1 MSVILSG
8 LVAHIDHPV
17 KSVARI
23 GRPLCLAVGFMLEW
37 RRMPCP
43 ARHSAMPTYE
53 RQPPT
58 ITARGMG
65 ILQRRPR
72 VTALVGFVALAIVF
86 YGGLISGRRS
96 FLEGDFNQ
104 HFLPFSLFLRN
115 ELVAGRLPLWN
126 PYTFAGHPFLA
137 DIQAAVF
144 YPLSNLLLLA
154 TSPWSNPAARLYWLQ
169 VDAILHTALAGFF
182 TYLLAQALTRR
193 HVPALLAGCVFAFS
207 GYLTGYPPLQLAV
220 LRTAIWLPLLLW
232 LLLAAVTRPDRW
244 RTWIGASV
252 VYAIALFA
260 GHPQTFLHLSYATA
274 GWLAVLLLA
283 YRRRLGSQ
291 WHALLVRI
299 GIFYLIALGLGA
311 AQWLPS
317 LEFTRLSV
325 RASANYDFLS
335 GGFMLSD
342 TWQMLLPRLQTVFAP
357 LFVGQVALGLAV
369 LAVVWALVVRPGDDD
384 ELRLGRLAVLY
395 FSLLAGLG
403 LLVSYGR
410 YGFLFPLIY
419 RWLPGWSLFQ
429 GQERLAYLVTFGLSL
444 LAGFGAAP
452 METARG
458 YSHSRLRRIAVLAY
472 AMLAGLAIVLF
483 LLVDSGLVRVDATSR
498 QVWTTALIALLT
510 LAGYVIIQWP
520 ERWERWRPALLLM
533 LAVGELFWF
542 NAGVNVD
549 RQSPA
554 DKTALPPAAIALQTT
569 ALSASTANQGL
580 PGRAQN
586 GFQVFDDYGMM
597 TGVEDVWGSS
607 PLHLARLTDLFGDF
621 PLARMRRL
629 LGVNHVLDPGPD
641 LYQPSE
647 IIAEVPGPAG
657 TLYLHRLRDPNP
669 RAWVA
674 TRVQLMDDAAARPWL
689 ADSRLDVEATA
700 LLPRWPDK
708 GSIRD
713 WQHDALLAFP
723 GQNQVTL
730 ARNADNQLHIDVQ
743 SERGGLL
750 VVSENWMP
758 GWQATQVDSDGRSLR
773 RLPVLRADL
782 TLLGIPVQSGASHID
797 LIYHPTSVRWGL
809 LISGLTLLLLAAGL
823 VWRHRRGQQ
832 VSTGTLALQGETAA
846 RCLALGAV
854 LIALALRLWRLDF
867 QELRGDEALGFFFSL
882 APWSEIVRTTLV
894 LREPHPV
901 ASYLIQHVWLLVA
914 GHGEFAFRFI
924 SAWFGALTVAL
935 IYRLGR
941 QLRLGW
947 LTSILAAM
955 LLALSP
961 YAIWH
966 SQDARMYSISLALT
980 LASTVLALHALREP
994 RWRNWLAYVVITW
1007 LALHNHYFSIFIL
1020 VAQNLFV
1027 LVTAVFDRSSR
1038 RLVGRWLLAQ
1048 MAVCL
1053 LYLPWLIAARDTLTT
1068 YHGNGDSPGFGAM
1081 WARSLSVF
1089 AVGETAPVEQRLLI
1103 ALLASVLLVFGAIR
1117 LLRAG
1122 GRLRQTLFL
1131 LALYLA
1137 VPLLATWL
1145 SALSRPIFNERYL
1158 VAAVPAFYL
1167 LVAAAVTGPPFTRP
1181 RQSLENKT
1189 RLEPWLRAVSVA
1201 LLALLMAAAGLSLVR
1216 YETDPAYSKTQGWRQ
1231 LAATLTRFSASMPAG
1246 KVRLAQSFPD
1256 PTLWYYYQG
1265 DVEHLVLPSAAHD
1278 DAGARAA
1285 VAGLVDE
1292 GVERV
1297 VLAVQ
1302 PADNWDERGIA
1313 QAALASQYELLTE
1326 VQVGNWPVQVY
1337 GRSLS
1342 EPKSLGVTFANGLA
1356 LTAAGSQAQT
1366 LSPGDTALVQLHW
1379 KGSPAGLNGS
1389 EKISLQLLDG
1399 GGRLVAQADEPLGTG
1414 QIGITTSYPLPIP
1427 LLLQPGDYRLI
1438 LAVYDPGRE
1447 GAPRLLTTTG
1457 DDHVDLGVLHSP

>member
-1 MSVILSG
+1 
-8 LVAHIDHPV
+8 
-17 KSVARI
+17 
-23 GRPLCLAVGFMLEW
+23 MLEW

-43 ARHSAMPTYE
+43 ARHFAMPTHE
-53 RQPPT
+53 RLPAT

-65 ILQRRPR
+65 ILQRRPHL
-72 VTALVGFVALAIVF
+72 TAMLGFGVLAIVF
-86 YGGLISGRRS
+86 YGGLVLGRRS
-96 FLEGDFNQ
+96 FVEGDFNQ

-115 ELVAGRLPLWN
+115 ELLAGRLPLWN

-154 TSPWSNPAARLYWLQ
+154 TSPWSSPAARLYWLQ

-193 HVPALLAGCVFAFS
+193 HVPALLAGCVFAFL

-232 LLLAAVTRPDRW
+232 LLLAAVTRPQRW
-244 RTWIGASV
+244 LTWIGASM
-252 VYAIALFA
+252 VYATALFA
-260 GHPQTFLHLSYATA
+260 GHPQTFLHLRYATA

-283 YRRRLGSQ
+283 YRRRLASQ
-291 WHALLVRI
+291 WRPLLVRI
-299 GIFYLIALGLGA
+299 GMFYLVALGLGA
-311 AQWLPS
+311 VQWLPS

-325 RASANYDFLS
+325 RASAGYDFLS
-335 GGFMLSD
+335 GGFLRSD
-342 TWQMLLPRLQTVFAP
+342 TLQMLLPRLQTVFSP

-369 LAVVWALVVRPGDDD
+369 LAVFWAISVRPGSDAGSED
-384 ELRLGRLAVLY
+384 ELRLGILAVLY
-395 FSLLAGLG
+395 FSLLAGLA

-419 RWLPGWSLFQ
+419 RWLPGWNLFQ
-429 GQERLAYLVTFGLSL
+429 GQERLAYLVAFGLSL
-444 LAGFGAAP
+444 LAGFGAAR
-452 METARG
+452 METARV
-458 YSHSRLRRIAVLAY
+458 YSHGRLRRMAALAY
-472 AMLAGLAIVLF
+472 AMFAGLAIVLF
-483 LLVDSGLVRVDATSR
+483 LMVGSGLVRVEVTSR
-498 QVWTTALIALLT
+498 QVWATALVGLLT
-510 LAGYVIIQWP
+510 LAGYVVIQWP
-520 ERWERWRPALLLM
+520 ARWARWRPALLLM

-542 NAGVNVD
+542 NAGVNAD
-549 RQSPA
+549 RQTPA
-554 DKTALPPAAIALQTT
+554 VKTALPPAAIALQTAT
-569 ALSASTANQGL
+569 SSASTANQGL
-580 PGRAQN
+580 PGRVQS

-621 PLARMRRL
+621 PLVRMRRL
-629 LGVNHVLDPGPD
+629 LGVQYVLDPGRD
-641 LYQPSE
+641 LYQRGE
-647 IIAEVPGPAG
+647 IIAEVPGSTG
-657 TLYLHRLRDPNP
+657 TLYLHRLQDPNP
-669 RAWVA
+669 RAWLV
-674 TRVQLMDDAAARPWL
+674 TRIQLMGDAAARPWL
-689 ADSRLDVEATA
+689 ANSRPDVEATA

-708 GSIRD
+708 GSTRD

-723 GQNQVTL
+723 GQNQITL
-730 ARNADNQLHIDVQ
+730 ARNADNQLRIDVQ

-758 GWQATQVDSDGRSLR
+758 GWQATQVNPDGRPLR

-782 TLLGIPVQSGASHID
+782 TLPGIPVQAGASHID
-797 LIYHPTSVRWGL
+797 LIYHPASVRWGL
-809 LISGLTLLLLAAGL
+809 LIGGLTLLLLGAAL
-823 VWRHRRGQQ
+823 IWRRRRGKQ
-832 VSTGTLALQGETAA
+832 VSTGTLAIRGETAA
-846 RCLALGAV
+846 RLLALAAV

-867 QELRGDEALGFFFSL
+867 QELRGDEALGFLFSL
-882 APWSEIVRTTLV
+882 APWTEIVRTTLV

-901 ASYLIQHVWLLVA
+901 ASYLLQHVWLLVA
-914 GHGEFAFRFI
+914 GHGEFALRFI
-924 SAWFGALTVAL
+924 SAWFGALAVAL

-947 LTSILAAM
+947 PTSILAAM

-980 LASTVLALHALREP
+980 LASTVLALQALREP

-1007 LALHNHYFSIFIL
+1007 LALHNHYFSVFIL
-1020 VAQNLFV
+1020 AAQNLFV
-1027 LVTAVFDRSSR
+1027 LGIAVFDRSWR
-1038 RLVGRWLLAQ
+1038 RLIGRWLLAQ

-1053 LYLPWLIAARDTLTT
+1053 LYLPWLIAARDTLAT

-1081 WARSLSVF
+1081 WVRALSVF

-1103 ALLASVLLVFGAIR
+1103 ALLASVLLVIGSIR

-1122 GRLRQTLFL
+1122 GRLRQALFL

-1167 LVAAAVTGPPFTRP
+1167 LVAAAVAGPASQPLPGAQQKSRNPLAPFLQWVTAATLVVLVANAGM
-1181 RQSLENKT
+1181 SLH
-1189 RLEPWLRAVSVA
+1189 
-1201 LLALLMAAAGLSLVR
+1201 R
-1216 YETDPAYSKTQGWRQ
+1216 YYTDPNYSKTAGWRA
-1231 LAATLTRFSASMPAG
+1231 LAAMLTQFSTGLPADR
-1246 KVRLAQSFPD
+1246 VRLAQSIPD

-1265 DVEHLVLPSAAHD
+1265 DVEHLVLPPAAHD
-1278 DAGARAA
+1278 EIRARAE
-1285 VAGLVDE
+1285 VARLVEE

-1302 PADNWDERGIA
+1302 PAAYWDERGIA
-1313 QAALASQYELLTE
+1313 QAALASEYELLTE

-1337 GRSLS
+1337 TRSLS
-1342 EPKSLGVTFANGLA
+1342 EPQPLGVTFANGLA

-1366 LSPGDTALVQLHW
+1366 LSPGDTVLVQLRW
-1379 KGSPAGLNGS
+1379 EGSPAGLNGS

-1399 GGRLVAQADEPLGTG
+1399 AGRLVAQADQPLGAG
-1414 QIGITTSYPLPIP
+1414 QVGVTTSYPLALP
-1427 LLLQPGDYRLI
+1427 LLLQPGNYRLI

-1447 GAPRLLTTTG
+1447 GAPRLLTTAG
-1457 DDHVDLGVLHSP
+1457 DDHVELGVLVSP

>member
-1 MSVILSG
+1 
-8 LVAHIDHPV
+8 
-17 KSVARI
+17 
-23 GRPLCLAVGFMLEW
+23 
-37 RRMPCP
+37 
-43 ARHSAMPTYE
+43 MPTHE
-53 RQPPT
+53 RQTTT

-65 ILQRRPR
+65 ILQRRPQ
-72 VTALVGFVALAIVF
+72 VAALVGFVVLAIVF
-86 YGGLISGRRS
+86 YGGLVLGRRS
-96 FLEGDFNQ
+96 FVEGDFNQ
-104 HFLPFSLFLRN
+104 HFLPFSLFLRS
-115 ELVAGRLPLWN
+115 ELLAGRLPLWN

-154 TSPWSNPAARLYWLQ
+154 TSPWSSPATRLYWLQ

-207 GYLTGYPPLQLAV
+207 GYLTGYPPLQLAI

-232 LLLAAVTRPDRW
+232 FLLAAVTRPQRW
-244 RTWIGASV
+244 LTWIGASV
-252 VYAIALFA
+252 VYATALFA

-283 YRRRLGSQ
+283 YRRRLASQ

-299 GIFYLIALGLGA
+299 ALFYLIALGLSA
-311 AQWLPS
+311 VQWLPS

-325 RASANYDFLS
+325 RASASYDFLS
-335 GGFMLSD
+335 GGFLRHD
-342 TWQMLLPRLQTVFAP
+342 TWQMLLPRLQTVFSP

-369 LAVVWALVVRPGDDD
+369 LAVVWAITVRPGVVGAGPRTRPSGPRTRPDSED
-384 ELRLGRLAVLY
+384 EVRLGRLAVLY
-395 FSLLAGLG
+395 FSLLAGLA

-419 RWLPGWSLFQ
+419 RWLPGWNLFQ
-429 GQERLAYLVTFGLSL
+429 GQERLAYLVAFGLSM
-444 LAGFGAAP
+444 LAGFGAAR
-452 METARG
+452 METPAP
-458 YSHSRLRRIAVLAY
+458 LRRMAALAY
-472 AMLAGLAIVLF
+472 AMFAGLAIVLF
-483 LLVDSGLVRVDATSR
+483 LMVGSGLVRVEISSR
-498 QVWTTALIALLT
+498 QAWATALVGLLT
-510 LAGYVIIQWP
+510 LAAYVVIQWP
-520 ERWERWRPALLLM
+520 DRWARWRPALLLM

-549 RQSPA
+549 RQTPA
-554 DKTALPPAAIALQTT
+554 AKTALPPAAIALQTAT
-569 ALSASTANQGL
+569 SSASTANQGL
-580 PGRAQN
+580 PGRVQN

-621 PLARMRRL
+621 PLVRMRRL
-629 LGVNHVLDPGPD
+629 LGVKYVLDPGRD

-657 TLYLHRLRDPNP
+657 TLYLHRLQDPNP
-669 RAWVA
+669 RAWVV
-674 TRVQLMDDAAARPWL
+674 TRIQLMDDAAARPWL

-700 LLPRWPDK
+700 LLPRWGGNK
-708 GSIRD
+708 GSFRD

-723 GQNQVTL
+723 GQNQITL
-730 ARNADNQLHIDVQ
+730 ARNADNQLRIDVQ

-758 GWQATQVDSDGRSLR
+758 GWQATQVDPDGRPLR

-782 TLLGIPVQSGASHID
+782 TLLGIPVQAGASHID
-797 LIYHPTSVRWGL
+797 LVYQPASVRWGL
-809 LISGLTLLLLAAGL
+809 LIGGLTLLQLGAAL
-823 VWRHRRGQQ
+823 IWRRRRGRGG
-832 VSTGTLALQGETAA
+832 SPYPPGTLAIRGETAA
-846 RCLALGAV
+846 RLLALAAV
-854 LIALALRLWRLDF
+854 FIALALRLWGLDF
-867 QELRGDEALGFFFSL
+867 QELRGDEAWGFLFSL
-882 APWSEIVRTTLV
+882 APWTEIVRTTLV

-901 ASYLIQHVWLLVA
+901 ASYLLQHVWLLVA

-924 SAWFGALTVAL
+924 SAWFGALAVAL

-947 LTSILAAM
+947 PASILAAM

-980 LASTVLALHALREP
+980 LASTVLALHALHQP

-1027 LVTAVFDRSSR
+1027 LVTAVFDRSLR
-1038 RLVGRWLLAQ
+1038 RLVGPWLLAQ
-1048 MAVCL
+1048 MAVGL
-1053 LYLPWLIAARDTLTT
+1053 LYLPWLIAARDTLAT

-1081 WARSLSVF
+1081 WVRALSVF
-1089 AVGETAPVEQRLLI
+1089 AVGETVPAEQRLWV
-1103 ALLASVLLVFGAIR
+1103 ALLAGFLLALGAVR

-1122 GRLRQTLFL
+1122 GKLRQALFL

-1167 LVAAAVTGPPFTRP
+1167 LVAAAVAGPASQPLP
-1181 RQSLENKT
+1181 GAHQKNMSHLAPV
-1189 RLEPWLRAVSVA
+1189 LQWVAVA
-1201 LLALLMAAAGLSLVR
+1201 SLVVLVASTGMSLRR
-1216 YETDPAYSKTQGWRQ
+1216 YYTDPNDSKTAGWRA
-1231 LAATLTRFSASMPAG
+1231 LAATLTQFSTGLPADR
-1246 KVRLAQSFPD
+1246 VRLAQSVPD

-1265 DVEHLVLPSAAHD
+1265 DVEHLVLPPAAHD
-1278 DAGARAA
+1278 EIRARAE
-1285 VAGLVDE
+1285 VARLVE
-1292 GVERV
+1292 QGVERV

-1302 PADNWDERGIA
+1302 PADYWDERGIA

-1337 GRSLS
+1337 SRSQS
-1342 EPKSLGVTFANGLA
+1342 EPKPLDVSFANGLT
-1356 LTAAGSQAQT
+1356 LAAGAPQARS
-1366 LSPGDTALVQLHW
+1366 LVPGDTVLVQLRW
-1379 KGSPAGLNGS
+1379 EGSPAALSGS

-1399 GGRLVAQADEPLGTG
+1399 AGRLVAQTDQPIGAE
-1414 QIGITTSYPLPIP
+1414 QIGVTTSYPLPLP
-1427 LLLQPGDYRLI
+1427 LLLQPDDYRLI

-1457 DDHVDLGVLHSP
+1457 DDHVELGVLHSP

>member
-1 MSVILSG
+1 
-8 LVAHIDHPV
+8 
-17 KSVARI
+17 
-23 GRPLCLAVGFMLEW
+23 MLEW
-37 RRMPCP
+37 RRMPGF
-43 ARHSAMPTYE
+43 ARHFAMPTHE
-53 RQPPT
+53 RQPAT

-65 ILQRRPR
+65 ILQRRPHMA
-72 VTALVGFVALAIVF
+72 ALAGFSVLAIVF
-86 YGGLISGRRS
+86 YGGLVLGRRS
-96 FLEGDFNQ
+96 FVEGDFNQ

-115 ELVAGRLPLWN
+115 ELLAARLPLWN
-126 PYTFAGHPFLA
+126 PSTFAGHPFLA

-154 TSPWSNPAARLYWLQ
+154 TSAWSSPAARLYWLQ

-193 HVPALLAGCVFAFS
+193 HIPALLAGCVFAFS
-207 GYLTGYPPLQLAV
+207 GYLTSYPPLQLAV

-232 LLLAAVTRPDRW
+232 VLLTAVTHPQRW
-244 RTWIGASV
+244 LTWIAASV
-252 VYAIALFA
+252 VYATALFA
-260 GHPQTFLHLSYATA
+260 GHPQTFMHLSYAIA

-283 YRRRLGSQ
+283 HRRRLALQ

-299 GIFYLIALGLGA
+299 AMFYLISLGLGA
-311 AQWLPS
+311 VQWLPS

-325 RASANYDFLS
+325 RASAGYDFLS
-335 GGFMLSD
+335 GGFLRSD

-357 LFVGQVALGLAV
+357 LFVGQVALDLAV
-369 LAVVWALVVRPGDDD
+369 LAVVWAIVVRAGGDAGSDD

-395 FSLLAGLG
+395 FSLLAGLA

-410 YGFLFPLIY
+410 YGFLFALIY
-419 RWLPGWSLFQ
+419 RWLPGWNLFQ

-444 LAGFGAAP
+444 LAGFGAAR
-452 METARG
+452 MEELG
-458 YSHSRLRRIAVLAY
+458 GLRRTATLGY
-472 AMLAGLAIVLF
+472 ALFAGLAIVLF
-483 LLVDSGLVRVDATSR
+483 LIVGSGFVRVEVTSR
-498 QVWTTALIALLT
+498 QVWATALVALLA

-520 ERWERWRPALLLM
+520 HRWAPWRPVLLLM

-549 RQSPA
+549 RQTPA
-554 DKTALPPAAIALQTT
+554 TKTALPPAAIALQAATLSGGT
-569 ALSASTANQGL
+569 ATQGL
-580 PGRAQN
+580 PGRVQN

-607 PLHLARLTDLFGDF
+607 PLHLARLTGLFGDF
-621 PLARMRRL
+621 PLERMRRL
-629 LGVNHVLDPGPD
+629 LGVKYVLDPGRD

-647 IIAEVPGPAG
+647 IITEAPGPEG
-657 TLYLHRLRDPNP
+657 TLYLHRLQDPNP
-669 RAWVA
+669 RAWLV
-674 TRVQLMDDAAARPWL
+674 TRIQLMDDDAARPWL
-689 ADSRLDVEATA
+689 ADSRLDVEVTA
-700 LLPRWPDK
+700 LLPRRPDK

-713 WQHDALLAFP
+713 WQHDGLLAFP
-723 GQNQVTL
+723 GQNQITL
-730 ARNADNQLHIDVQ
+730 ARSADNKLRIDVQ

-758 GWQATQVDSDGRSLR
+758 GWQATQVDSDDRPLR

-782 TLLGIPVQSGASHID
+782 TLLGIPVQAGASHID
-797 LIYHPTSVRWGL
+797 LVYHPASVRWGL
-809 LISGLTLLLLAAGL
+809 LIGGLTLLLLAAAL
-823 VWRHRRGQQ
+823 IWRRRRGKQ
-832 VSTGTLALQGETAA
+832 VSTSDLAIRGETAA
-846 RCLALGAV
+846 RWLALAAV

-867 QELRGDEALGFFFSL
+867 QELRGDEALGFLFSL
-882 APWSEIVRTTLV
+882 APWTEIVRTTLV

-901 ASYLIQHVWLLVA
+901 ASYLLQHVWLLLT

-924 SAWFGALTVAL
+924 SAWFGALAVAL

-947 LTSILAAM
+947 PTSILAAM
-955 LLALSP
+955 LLAISP

-980 LASTVLALHALREP
+980 LASTVLALQALRQP

-1007 LALHNHYFSIFIL
+1007 LALHNHYFSVFIL
-1020 VAQNLFV
+1020 AAQNLFV
-1027 LVTAVFDRSSR
+1027 LGIAIFDRSWR
-1038 RLVGRWLLAQ
+1038 RLTGRWLLAQ
-1048 MAVCL
+1048 MAVVL
-1053 LYLPWLIAARDTLTT
+1053 LYLPWLIAARDTLAT

-1081 WARSLSVF
+1081 WVRALSVF

-1103 ALLASVLLVFGAIR
+1103 TVVASVLLLFGAIR
-1117 LLRAG
+1117 LLGAG
-1122 GRLRQTLFL
+1122 GRLRQALYL

-1167 LVAAAVTGPPFTRP
+1167 LVAVAVAGPPFMRP
-1181 RQSLENKT
+1181 RSPNRNRT
-1189 RLEPWLRAVSVA
+1189 RLEPWLRGLAVA
-1201 LLALLMAAAGLSLVR
+1201 LMTLLVAAAGLSLVR
-1216 YETDPAYSKTQGWRQ
+1216 YETDPAYSKTQGWRE
-1231 LAATLTRFSASMPAG
+1231 LAATLTRFSAGLPAG

-1278 DAGARAA
+1278 EAGARVT
-1285 VAGLVDE
+1285 VAELVDK

-1302 PADNWDERGIA
+1302 PADYWDERGIA

-1337 GRSLS
+1337 ARSLS
-1342 EPKSLGVTFANGLA
+1342 EPRPLGVTFTNGLA

-1366 LSPGDTALVQLHW
+1366 LIPGDTVLMQLRW
-1379 KGSPAGLNGS
+1379 EGSPANLNGS

-1399 GGRLVAQADEPLGTG
+1399 AGRLVAQADEPLGAG
-1414 QIGITTSYPLPIP
+1414 QIGVTRSYPVALP

-1438 LAVYDPGRE
+1438 LAVYDPSRE

-1457 DDHVDLGVLHSP
+1457 DDHIDLGVLHSP